1 MLRSQK
7 RVLFGGRA
15 GSSLGLEW
23 SARPSH
29 RSDVSTCTHRPYRSV
44 YSDLPQALPPEGLGF
59 QRSVSPLVQ
68 WLFNDLIFFS
78 SINLLTWLSPI
89 SIPVIYANKVC
100 HYFHLCQ
107 CLFFVV

>member
-68 WLFNDLIFFS
+68 WLFNDLIFFFLHKL
-78 SINLLTWLSPI
+78 INLAFPDRKS
-89 SIPVIYANKVC
+89 
-100 HYFHLCQ
+100 
-107 CLFFVV
+107 VV